1 MALSVGNANSGPLN
15 VVSGSQST
23 MNGPVATLS
32 PAPLVGVGNYDGTQY
47 VDLRGGQVQGD
58 STYYDQQQA
67 YQQAQ
72 AVEAARVKAEQDAA
86 FRNAKQ
92 IEEGTVY
99 SSSNDAA
106 RNWST
111 GYNSSIQDYLDS
123 TRVGQQG
130 IDLAGAKNIQARN
143 QGQAGI
149 LGMVGRGIKSSGMM
163 LGNRGAGSS
172 SAVQGLANA
181 YGQLGKQQMSNVG
194 NQYAMGEKDVQQ
206 QQAVFDTSRKSSL
219 RKLSEGKSTFINS
232 VLADARQKLSQL
244 NAEYAGASLPDR
256 IAIDQK
262 IAELQGQ
269 VSGVFQQYDQDLQR
283 ENAQIKASGYD
294 QRQVQANSMR
304 DAGKELGADAFNF
317 TDQAPME
324 FQGQQN
330 PAGSNL
336 PIWTRPRTKR
346 V

>member
-1 MALSVGNANSGPLN
+1 MVTFNPSG
-15 VVSGSQST
+15 
-23 MNGPVATLS
+23 MD
-32 PAPLVGVGNYDGTQY
+32 Y
-47 VDLRGGQVQGD
+47 RGGGGTVSLTPSSPVSLSNIQAPATDQNTYLGD
-58 STYYDQQQA
+58 TYYDQQAA
-67 YQQAQ
+67 YDQQQA
-72 AVEAARVKAEQDAA
+72 AAAAQQKAEQDAA
-86 FRNAKQ
+86 FRSAKQ
-92 IEEGTVY
+92 IEEGNVY
-99 SSSNDAA
+99 STANQAASN
-106 RNWST
+106 WGT
-111 GYNSSIQDYLDS
+111 GYNSSIRDYLDDS
-123 TRVGQQG
+123 RVGQQG

-149 LGMVGRGIKSSGMM
+149 MGMVGRGIKSSGMM

-194 NQYAMGEKDVQQ
+194 NQYKMGEMDVAQQ
-206 QQAVFDTSRKSSL
+206 QNVFNTSREKSL

-232 VLADARQKLSQL
+232 VISDAQQKLNQL

-262 IAELQGQ
+262 IADLKGQ
-269 VSGVFQQYDQDLQR
+269 VSGVFQQYDQNLAS
-283 ENAQIKASGYD
+283 ENAKIKASGYD

-304 DAGKELGADAFNF
+304 DAGTSLGADAFNF